1 MSIALVTKEAH
12 AALAA
17 PAEVDMLDLDA
28 IKAAG
33 LNSDEH
39 SRRLL
44 AAHEA
49 RETLQ
54 LQRELLEG
62 EG

>member
-1 MSIALVTKEAH
+1 LTADSLPAPLV
-12 AALAA
+12 

-33 LNSDEH
+33 LSSDEH

-49 RETLQ
+49 RQREQ

-62 EG
+62 EA